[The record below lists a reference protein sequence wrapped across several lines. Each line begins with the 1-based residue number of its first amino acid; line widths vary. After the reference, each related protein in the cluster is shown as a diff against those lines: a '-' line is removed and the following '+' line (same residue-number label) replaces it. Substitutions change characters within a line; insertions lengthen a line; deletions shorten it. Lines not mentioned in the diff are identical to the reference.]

1 MYLNVGTISA
11 LVEVSHGYKL
21 VVYLKE
27 LYEVT
32 ISVPSIFSDG
42 DVQALVPTIF
52 RKKILWSPLWLTQ
65 TYIKLTQLYLK
76 VVF

>member
-1 MYLNVGTISA
+1 MHLNVGAISA
-11 LVEVSHGYKL
+11 LAEVSHGYKL

-42 DVQALVPTIF
+42 DVQVLSPTIF
-52 RKKILWSPLWLTQ
+52 RKKIL
-65 TYIKLTQLYLK
+65 
-76 VVF
+76 